1 MITPKQ
7 LKSMADNKKDD
18 VDQPPS
24 MSSVL
29 SQMIA
34 NAPQPHS
41 VLPPTNWTPDRHS
54 SVQPVND
61 VLLSEYERA
70 ISTST
75 PPEAPVWTPDRHTV
89 HGIQATAPGSSQP
102 VSSLAITTPPLLKIV
117 SITNLG
123 STSTPNLDSIPN
135 IKGRSECVM
144 EISPKVVGWVI
155 GHGGSRI
162 KDTMNECGAKIWI
175 DQESMAES
183 EARVV
188 YVGGLRD
195 HVQQAVERIK
205 EMVLDAPLSVTA
217 GIDPGDAIRSPST
230 ALSSKVPA
238 ATPPSASTTQTD
250 EDWQRFRMQK
260 GMNVKSTRPPL
271 AASDITLLQRIIIE
285 GRHIGKEPGTL
296 KSHVGTMLKQTGPQK
311 FENKAVRQEFIAQ
324 AIEMGV
330 VYESGEGGHTSLNLN
345 EAYENNLTT
354 NMWGVIIDAHPVTGE
369 PHATEEGGLKEPPRA
384 SPTSVQASEAILY
397 KQVWGDNQAYEG
409 AAANKYDQGAV
420 FPYPEESEVIPSP
433 PRASPTSAP
442 SSSDGI
448 LYKSTTWGGQQE
460 EGAANY
466 GMSPYDQGVF
476 NYPEESKVPTPPGLA
491 SSLAPASEKTFGAIH
506 DVFAKLGDP
515 AADYGIDN
523 NKYGGDKSYTP
534 FYNKSSSSTTLLT
547 PSAFQSLESAF
558 KPMPGE
564 TSFGET
570 KLAEDSDEGSP
581 FLFKYSY

>member
-1 MITPKQ
+1 LLTSCALLLSGQVFDPPAVITPKQ

-61 VLLSEYERA
+61 VLLTEYERA

-75 PPEAPVWTPDRHTV
+75 PPEAPVWTPDRHNV
-89 HGIQATAPGSSQP
+89 QQ
-102 VSSLAITTPPLLKIV
+102 VSSVAVTTPPLLKFV

-123 STSTPNLDSIPN
+123 STSTPNLDSIPSK
-135 IKGRSECVM
+135 KGLAECVM
-144 EISPKVVGWVI
+144 QMSPKVVGWVI

-162 KDTMNECGAKIWI
+162 KDMMNECGVKIWI

-188 YVGGLRD
+188 YVGGIR
-195 HVQQAVERIK
+195 HSVQQAVERIK
-205 EMVLDAPLSVTA
+205 DMVLEAPLSVTA
-217 GIDPGDAIRSPST
+217 GIDPGDAI
-230 ALSSKVPA
+230 SS
-238 ATPPSASTTQTD
+238 
-250 EDWQRFRMQK
+250 
-260 GMNVKSTRPPL
+260 RPPL
-271 AASDITLLQRIIIE
+271 SASDITLLQRIIIE

-324 AIEMGV
+324 AIDMGV
-330 VYESGEGGHTSLNLN
+330 VYESGEGGHTSLHLC

-354 NMWGVIIDAHPVTGE
+354 NMWGVIIDTDNVTGE
-369 PHATEEGGLKEPPRA
+369 LKEPPRA

-397 KQVWGDNQAYEG
+397 KQVWGDNQTYEG
-409 AAANKYDQGAV
+409 TAATKYDQGAV
-420 FPYPEESEVIPSP
+420 FPYPEESSGVIPSP
-433 PRASPTSAP
+433 PRTSPTA
-442 SSSDGI
+442 SSDGI

-460 EGAANY
+460 EGTANY
-466 GMSPYDQGVF
+466 GMSSYDQGVY
-476 NYPEESKVPTPPGLA
+476 NYHEESKVSTPPGLGA

-515 AADYGIDN
+515 QAANEYGLEN
-523 NKYGGDKSYTP
+523 NKYGGGKSYTP
-534 FYNKSSSSTTLLT
+534 LYNKSSTSTTLLT

-558 KPMPGE
+558 KPMPGD
-564 TSFGET
+564 
-570 KLAEDSDEGSP
+570 KLAEETDEGSP

>member
-1 MITPKQ
+1 LLTSCALLLSLPVFDPPAVITPKQ

-41 VLPPTNWTPDRHS
+41 VLPPTNWTPDR

-61 VLLSEYERA
+61 VLSAEYERA
-70 ISTST
+70 VSTST
-75 PPEAPVWTPDRHTV
+75 PPEAPVWTPDRYSV
-89 HGIQATAPGSSQP
+89 QP
-102 VSSLAITTPPLLKIV
+102 VSSVAVTTPPLLKIV
-117 SITNLG
+117 ST
-123 STSTPNLDSIPN
+123 TNLDSTNENGRPSVGRYFHQCE
-135 IKGRSECVM
+135 KGMAECVIEM
-144 EISPKVVGWVI
+144 SPKVVGWVI

-162 KDTMNECGAKIWI
+162 KDLINECGVKTWL

-183 EARVV
+183 EARIL
-188 YVGGLRD
+188 YVGGARGSVL
-195 HVQQAVERIK
+195 QAVQRIK
-205 EMVLDAPLSVTA
+205 EMVLEAPLSVTA
-217 GIDPGDAIRSPST
+217 GIDPGDAIRS
-230 ALSSKVPA
+230 
-238 ATPPSASTTQTD
+238 
-250 EDWQRFRMQK
+250 
-260 GMNVKSTRPPL
+260 RPPL
-271 AASDITLLQRIIIE
+271 SASDITLLQRIIIE

-311 FENKAVRQEFIAQ
+311 FENKAIRQEFIAQ
-324 AIEMGV
+324 AIDMGV
-330 VYESGEGGHTSLNLN
+330 VYESGEGGHTSLHLS

-369 PHATEEGGLKEPPRA
+369 PHAEDGGGLKEPPRA

-397 KQVWGDNQAYEG
+397 KQVWGDQTYEG
-409 AAANKYDQGAV
+409 ATANKYDQGAV
-420 FPYPEESEVIPSP
+420 YPYPEESGVIPSP
-433 PRASPTSAP
+433 PRTSPASAAP
-442 SSSDGI
+442 SSSEAI
-448 LYKSTTWGGQQE
+448 LYKSTTWGSQQE

-466 GMSPYDQGVF
+466 GMSSYDQGV
-476 NYPEESKVPTPPGLA
+476 YIYSEESKVSTPPGLGA

-515 AADYGIDN
+515 QAANDYGLD
-523 NKYGGDKSYTP
+523 NKYGGVKSYTP
-534 FYNKSSSSTTLLT
+534 LYNNSSTSSTLLT

-570 KLAEDSDEGSP
+570 KVAEESDEGSP